1 MRRDTQYGHPQYF
14 RDFGPDTSATSMIP
28 VDLNNA
34 PAGTLYNEAWLQ
46 QLIMSHP
53 SILPI
58 DQIEPAFVDL
68 VPICAELRT
77 RSDRWIDNLFVTP
90 QGNIILAECKLWR
103 NPEARR
109 KVIAQIID
117 YAKDLAEWTYQ
128 ELENAIRNTA
138 AFVHPGGETPPHS
151 LYEKVATRAEID
163 EARFIDA
170 VTRNLKRGR
179 FLLLIVGD
187 GIREDIESLT
197 EFLQQYAGLHFT
209 LALIELALYEVPDGG
224 GYVAQPRVLAKTIN
238 IPRGIVI
245 IRDGT
250 VTIKPPETAAALGPG
265 SEPRKTNITKELL
278 LERLKA
284 DLPSDVSQRLTE
296 FTDTLAQHMVLPE
309 FGTASLILRWYG
321 PDGTKAWNL
330 GNIYSGAGSTDWRV
344 YLDYMGGQVK
354 NSGLIEPYK
363 RFLSQLALL
372 VPGAKVIV
380 RKDAAGYVA
389 DPDGKSIRLASLLAD
404 DDRAQGWIRAIA
416 EFQAAVKSSLGT
428 E

>member
-1 MRRDTQYGHPQYF
+1 MRETQYGHPQFF
-14 RDFGPDTSATSMIP
+14 RDFSPDTSAISMVPI
-28 VDLNNA
+28 DLSNA
-34 PAGTLYNEAWLQ
+34 PEVARYNEAWVQ
-46 QLIMSHP
+46 KLIMGHP

-58 DQIEPAFVDL
+58 DQIEPAFADL
-68 VPICAELRT
+68 VPICTELRT
-77 RSDRWIDNLFVTP
+77 RSDRWIDNVFVTP
-90 QGNIILAECKLWR
+90 RGNIALAECKLWR
-103 NPEARR
+103 NPESRL

-117 YAKDLAEWTYQ
+117 YAKDLTEWSYQ
-128 ELENAIRNTA
+128 ELEDAIRRNPT
-138 AFVHPGGETPPHS
+138 FIQPNEENPPHS
-151 LYEKVATRAEID
+151 LYAKVAARAEID
-163 EARFIDA
+163 EASFIDA

-187 GIREDIESLT
+187 GIREGVESLT

-209 LALIELALYEVPDGG
+209 LALIELALYEVPNGG
-224 GYVAQPRVLAKTIN
+224 GYLAQPRVLAKTIN
-238 IPRGIVI
+238 IERGIVI

-250 VTIKPPETAAALGPG
+250 VAIKPPETTAALGPG

-296 FTDTLAQHMVLPE
+296 FTDALAQHMVLPE